1 MNLEQIKKNFLV
13 FNTFRSTGIIVPILF
28 MYLNKQ
34 LGLSLEQILMV
45 AGIYSLLP
53 FFLEIPLGYLGDRF
67 GEKSVLAVGLVFQ
80 ILSCIS
86 LIFLTN
92 SSGYHIYLISIY
104 VAGAAFSG
112 ADITLINSHIKD
124 KEEFRDYMI
133 EINGRLYKYTTF
145 FIFLGA
151 VCYQLSPALT
161 MWLQIACF
169 VIALIHVVKIPEVK
183 KKVNFERQKKELLHG
198 VKFIF
203 SDYSYLSILL
213 MSSIFAAAILI
224 NHKTIQFSF
233 TDSLQKHFAF
243 DSYWA
248 LGAFYIIGNLFSYNG
263 TKFYKKFQLNKLSF
277 SKQNLVF
284 IFLMV
289 LSYVLFSFNNLATVL
304 GGFFILNIFKAIHRP
319 VLNSELST
327 LVPFTSFKT
336 TILSLGS
343 LIAAIV
349 SSLLHITFAKLYTD
363 PFHGN
368 LYFVAWITPFLLLCL
383 YISYRDFDWSIFISA
398 KELTGKRNYLKKI
411 KGNLYYVQIYPE
423 VSEEDGHF
431 DNLDAILSSTHL
443 PHAIIES
450 KGNEL
455 VASYLGSSSLKDV
468 GYDDQIKYSKWIVV
482 EYMKCNVQKTELGIN
497 SITSSVIDE
506 MNLNPRI
513 KSKLGQEKYWSIV
526 HGDLHPE
533 NIMIFNEKAFFIDW
547 DLAGEGW
554 VWYDL
559 LNLLTSPYLKM
570 SMEERCE
577 QVQFFLS
584 DFEKEEVEN
593 VLSSFL
599 EFKVEQFKEFIQVD
613 ESMIELLKSY
623 EGLFASVKTYAK

>member
-1 MNLEQIKKNFLV
+1 MNLEQVKKNFLV

-53 FFLEIPLGYLGDRF
+53 FLLEIPLGYLSDRF
-67 GEKSVLAVGLVFQ
+67 GEKTVLVIGLVFQ
-80 ILSCIS
+80 VLSCIS

-124 KEEFRDYMI
+124 KEEFRDFMI

-145 FIFLGA
+145 FILLGA

-169 VIALIHVVKIPEVK
+169 VIALIHVAKIPEVRK
-183 KKVNFERQKKELLHG
+183 KANLETQKKELLHG

-233 TDSLQKHFAF
+233 TDSLEKHFSF

-248 LGAFYIIGNLFSYNG
+248 LGAFYIVGNLFSYNG
-263 TKFYKKFQLNKLSF
+263 TKFYRKLQLNKVSF
-277 SKQNLVF
+277 SNQNLIF
-284 IFLMV
+284 IFLLV
-289 LSYVLFSFNNLATVL
+289 LSYILFSFNSLATVL
-304 GGFFILNIFKAIHRP
+304 CGFCILNIFKSIHRP

-327 LVPFTSFKT
+327 LVPFSSFKT

-343 LIAAIV
+343 LITAIV

-363 PFHGN
+363 PFYGN
-368 LYFVAWITPFLLLCL
+368 LYFVAFIMPLLILCL
-383 YISYRDFDWSIFISA
+383 YVSYRDFDWSIFISS
-398 KELTGKRNYLKKI
+398 KELTGKKNYLKKI
-411 KGNLYYVQIYPE
+411 KGKLYYVQVYPD
-423 VSEEDGHF
+423 VVMEDGHF
-431 DNLDAILSSTHL
+431 DNLDAVLSSTHL

-455 VASYLGSSSLKDV
+455 VASYLGSSSLKDAC
-468 GYDDQIKYSKWIVV
+468 YNEQIQYSKWIVA
-482 EYMKCNVQKTELGIN
+482 EYMKSNVQKSELGIN
-497 SITSSVIDE
+497 SITASVIDD
-506 MNLNPRI
+506 MNLDSSV
-513 KSKLGQEKYWSIV
+513 KSKLAQEKYWSIV

-533 NIMIFNEKAFFIDW
+533 NIMIFNDKVYFIDW

-554 VWYDL
+554 IWYDL
-559 LNLLTSPYLKM
+559 LNLLTSPYLKI
-570 SMEERCE
+570 SIEERCE
-577 QVQFFLS
+577 EIQFFLD
-584 DFEKEEVEN
+584 DFEKNEVES
-593 VLSSFL
+593 LLISFL
-599 EFKVEQFKEFIQVD
+599 EFKVEQFREFIQVD
-613 ESMIELLKSY
+613 GSMNELLRSY
-623 EGLFASVKTYAK
+623 EDLSSSVKIYAK

>member
-1 MNLEQIKKNFLV
+1 MKLEQIKKDFLI

-67 GEKSVLAVGLVFQ
+67 GEKVVLMLGLIFQ

-124 KEEFRDYMI
+124 KEEFRDYMVD
-133 EINGRLYKYTTF
+133 INGRLYKYTTF
-145 FIFLGA
+145 FILLGA
-151 VCYQLSPALT
+151 VCYQFSPAST

-169 VIALIHVVKIPEVK
+169 IIALIHIAKIPEVK
-183 KKVNFERQKKELLHG
+183 RRASFETQKKELLHG

-203 SDYSYLSILL
+203 SDYTYLSILL

-233 TDSLQKHFAF
+233 TDSLEKRFAF

-248 LGAFYIIGNLFSYNG
+248 LGAFYIVGNLFSYNG
-263 TKFYKKFQLNKLSF
+263 TKFYKKLQLNKLSF
-277 SKQNLVF
+277 SKQNLIF
-284 IFLMV
+284 IFLLA
-289 LSYVLFSFNNLATVL
+289 LSYILFSFNSLITVL
-304 GGFFILNIFKAIHRP
+304 GGFFILNIFKSIHRP

-349 SSLLHITFAKLYTD
+349 SSLLHIAFAKLYTD

-368 LYFVAWITPFLLLCL
+368 LYFIACITPLLFLCL
-383 YISYRDFDWSIFISA
+383 YISYRDFDWSIFLFA
-398 KELTGKRNYLKKI
+398 KALTGKRSYLKKI
-411 KGNLYYVQIYPE
+411 KGNLYYVQAYPE
-423 VSEEDGHF
+423 VVVEDGHF
-431 DNLDAILSSTHL
+431 DNLNAILASTHL
-443 PHAIIES
+443 PHAVVES
-450 KGNEL
+450 KNNEL
-455 VASYLGSSSLKDV
+455 VTSYLGSSSLKDV
-468 GYDDQIKYSKWIVV
+468 SYDEQVKYSKWIVAQYV
-482 EYMKCNVQKTELGIN
+482 NSESKNELGIN
-497 SITSSVIDE
+497 SVTASIIDDL
-506 MNLNPRI
+506 NLDPGI
-513 KSKLGQEKYWSIV
+513 KSKLKQEKYWAIV

-533 NIMIFNEKAFFIDW
+533 NIMIFNDKVYFIDW

-559 LNLLTSPYLKM
+559 LNLLTSPHLKI
-570 SMEERCE
+570 SMAERSE
-577 QVQFFLS
+577 QMQFFLNEF
-584 DFEKEEVEN
+584 DKDEVES
-593 VLSSFL
+593 LIRSFL
-599 EFKVEQFKEFIQVD
+599 EFKVEQFKEFVQVD
-613 ESMIELLKSY
+613 KSMVGLLKSY
-623 EGLFASVKTYAK
+623 ESLYAN